1 MVNVSPEPRRYPFVA
16 WRRLKAAIQWK
27 QGQHVLCVGGT
38 GSGKTTVSGE
48 LLPRRK
54 LVAVCVSKGMDDIFQ
69 GPYFREYN
77 RVTKWPP
84 KNDMER
90 VLLWP
95 ENSKSILQTRLAKQ
109 AIFRKMFDDVLL
121 HRGYWCLSIDE
132 QHYMCESLKLD
143 REVTDMLEQGRSAFV
158 SMWNNTQRPAGVPL
172 ATYANSSHGFY
183 FRSQE
188 EYDTKRLAKLTNK
201 HTFTKEVIANIEGL
215 DDHEF
220 IYIDRSGKIPPV
232 RSIVDV
238 RK

>member
-1 MVNVSPEPRRYPFVA
+1 MPSDISIRRYPFVP
-16 WRRLKAAIQWK
+16 WRRLKAAIVWK

-48 LLPRRK
+48 LLPRRS
-54 LVAVCVSKGMDDIFQ
+54 LVAVCVSKGMDEIFQ

-77 RVTKWPP
+77 RITKWPP
-84 KNDMER
+84 KNGMER

-95 ENSKSILQTRLAKQ
+95 ENGKSILQTRSNKQ
-109 AIFRKMFDDVLL
+109 AIFRRLFDDVLL
-121 HRGYWCLSIDE
+121 HRGYWCISVDE
-132 QHYMCESLKLD
+132 EHYMCESLKLE
-143 REVTDMLEQGRSAFV
+143 REVTDMLEQGRSAGV
-158 SMWNNTQRPAGVPL
+158 SLWNNTQRPAGVPL

-188 EYDTKRLAKLTNK
+188 EYDTKRLAKLANK
-201 HTFTKEVIANIEGL
+201 HTFAKELIANIERL

-220 IYIDRSGKIPPV
+220 IYVDRSGKIPPV
-232 RSIVDV
+232 RSLVDI